1 MRKRTPRSKQQRIA
15 QPSAATDSL
24 DRTQVFEWIG
34 LALIVLVTV
43 VVYLPALNGGVLWD
57 DSAHLTRPELQT
69 WTGLARIWTDP
80 HATQQYYPLLHS
92 AFWLEH
98 KLWGD
103 AVLGYHL
110 VNVFWH
116 LLSVLLVYAV
126 LKKLEIPGALL
137 AAALFALH
145 PVMVESVAWI
155 AEQKNTLSAVFYL
168 SAMLMY
174 LEFDQS
180 RRRSQYCVALG
191 LFVLGLLTKTVTA
204 SLPAAL
210 LVIFW
215 WQRGMLSWKRDVL
228 PLVPFFLLGAIA
240 GLITAWIERTLIGA
254 AGAEFEMTLVE
265 RGLLAGRVIWF
276 YVMKLLWPANLMF
289 VYPRWQIE
297 PTVWWQWLFPV
308 AALGATVAFWSFG
321 RKSRAPLAAWLLFVG
336 TLFPALGFLNVYP
349 FIFSFVADHF
359 QYLASLGLFA
369 LVSAAIS
376 RGLARL
382 HGPVRVASVLL
393 CMALLGTLAVLSW
406 RQSRMYAD
414 SFALYRTTIERN
426 PDCWMAHFQL
436 GARLDANGDRKEA
449 IEHYQQ
455 ALRIRPNY
463 AEADNNLGLAL
474 MQLGRNTEA
483 IEHFQHAVKVSPDF
497 DEPYNNLGLAL
508 SNAGR
513 QNEAIEAY
521 KIALERRPEDSV
533 ALNNLGIALAVAGR
547 PSEAIEPLERAVR
560 QKPDYAEAH
569 NSLGIALARCGE
581 TQRAVEH
588 FLQAVKLN
596 PSYANAHKN
605 LGGVLA
611 GAGDLAGGTTHLEE
625 ALRLQPD
632 LADAHYML
640 GGMKRQAGQSQAAIE
655 HYQTAMRLKP
665 DFFQAYI
672 DLAGVFNSQGHPE
685 DAVAT
690 AEKGIEVARRTGHQ
704 AQAEQIEGWLK
715 HYRTELQ
722 RSESA
727 TSSKTD

>member
-1 MRKRTPRSKQQRIA
+1 M
-15 QPSAATDSL
+15 ATDSF
-24 DRTQVFEWIG
+24 DSRSQIFEWIG
-34 LALIVLVTV
+34 LALVMLLTV

-57 DSAHLTRPELQT
+57 DSAHLTRPELQS
-69 WTGLARIWTDP
+69 WGGLARIWTDP
-80 HATQQYYPLLHS
+80 LATQQYYPLLHS
-92 AFWLEH
+92 AFWFEH

-116 LLSVLLVYAV
+116 LLSVLLVYFV

-137 AAALFALH
+137 AAAIFSLH

-155 AEQKNTLSAVFYL
+155 AEQKNALSAVFYL

-174 LEFDQS
+174 LEFDES

-215 WQRGMLSWKRDVL
+215 WQRGTLSWKRDVL

-240 GLITAWIERTLIGA
+240 GLVTAWIERTLIGA
-254 AGAEFEMTLVE
+254 AGAEFEMTFIE

-297 PTVWWQWLFPV
+297 LTVWWQWLFPV
-308 AALGATVAFWSFG
+308 AALGATALLWGFRG
-321 RKSRAPLAAWLLFVG
+321 KARAPIAAWLLFVG

-349 FIFSFVADHF
+349 FVFSFVADHF
-359 QYLASLGLFA
+359 QYLASLGLITLFA
-369 LVSAAIS
+369 AAIS
-376 RGLARL
+376 RRFDRL
-382 HGPVRVASVLL
+382 HGSVRVAGVLL
-393 CMALLGTLAVLSW
+393 CLVLVGTLALLSW

-426 PDCWMAHFQL
+426 PDCWMAHFHL
-436 GARLDANGDRKEA
+436 GARLDANGERKEA

-474 MQLGRNTEA
+474 MQAGRNAEA

-513 QNEAIEAY
+513 QSEAIDAY
-521 KIALERRPEDSV
+521 KVALERRPDDPI
-533 ALNNLGIALAVAGR
+533 ALNNLGIALATAGR
-547 PSEAIEPLERAVR
+547 PSEALEPLERAVR
-560 QKPDYAEAH
+560 RKPDYAQAH

-611 GAGDLAGGTTHLEE
+611 GAGDAAGGTAHLEE

-640 GGMKRQAGQSQAAIE
+640 GELLRQAGQNQAAIE
-655 HYQTAMRLKP
+655 HYQTALRLKP
-665 DFFQAYI
+665 DFFAVYI
-672 DLAGVFNSQGHPE
+672 DLAGAFNSQGRHKN
-685 DAVAT
+685 AIAT
-690 AEKGIEVARRTGHQ
+690 AEKGIEVARSTGHQ
-704 AQAEQIEGWLK
+704 AQSEQIEEWLK
-715 HYRTELQ
+715 HFRTELQ

-727 TSSKTD
+727 TPSKAD